1 MGCCVQF
8 GWGGQ
13 QDPSGMTFEE
23 RLEEGEG
30 GAVFLGGRGRL
41 SHQGDSKA
49 KVLRQEQ
56 ARLIGIRKDAV
67 AGAK

>member
-8 GWGGQ
+8 RWGGQ
-13 QDPSGMTFEE
+13 QDPSGVTFEE

-30 GAVFLGGRGRL
+30 GAVFLGGRL

-49 KVLRQEQ
+49 KALRQKQ
-56 ARLIGIRKDAV
+56 GWLIEISKDAGV

>member
-13 QDPSGMTFEE
+13 QDPSAMTFEE

-30 GAVFLGGRGRL
+30 GAVYLGGKTIPLG
-41 SHQGDSKA
+41 GTA
-49 KVLRQEQ
+49 KQRS
-56 ARLIGIRKDAV
+56 
-67 AGAK
+67 